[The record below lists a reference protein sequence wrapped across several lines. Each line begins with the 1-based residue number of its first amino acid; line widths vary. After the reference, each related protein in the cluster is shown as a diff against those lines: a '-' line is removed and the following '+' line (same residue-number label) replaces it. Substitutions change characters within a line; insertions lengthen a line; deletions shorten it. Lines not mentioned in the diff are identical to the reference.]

1 MKFTIITLFP
11 EMLAGVLDASIL
23 GRARRDGKLVV
34 DAVDLRAFSTN
45 KHRTVDDSPAGGGAG
60 MVLRVDVVSG
70 ALRSLPAGTHKVL
83 VDARGK
89 VFTQKDARRLSQVEH
104 TAIVCGRYEG
114 VDARA
119 FALFDEVVSLGD
131 FVLTGGELA
140 ALTIVDATA
149 RLLPGVLG
157 NDESSA
163 RESHGDDG
171 LLEHRHYTRPVAF
184 EGQEIPAVLL
194 GGNHKDIERARR
206 KDALV
211 VTAAARPDLLVQAPL
226 GRRDDELLRDAS
238 VPTLAPSTALA
249 VPVGAR

>member
-1 MKFTIITLFP
+1 VKITVLTLFP
-11 EMLAGVLDASIL
+11 EMLASVLDASIL

-34 DAVDLRAFSTN
+34 DAVDMRAFSTN

-60 MVLRVDVVSG
+60 MVLRVDVVAG
-70 ALRSLPAGTHKVL
+70 AVRSLGENVHTVL

-89 VFTQKDARRLSQVEH
+89 VFTQHDARRLAAMEH
-104 TAIVCGRYEG
+104 VAIVCGRYEG

-119 FALFDEVVSLGD
+119 FDLVDEVVSIGD

-157 NDESSA
+157 NEASSVH
-163 RESHGDDG
+163 ESHSHDG
-171 LLEHRHYTRPVAF
+171 LLEHRHYTRPVEF
-184 EGQEIPAVLL
+184 EGASIPAVLQ
-194 GGNHKDIERARR
+194 GGNHRDIERARR

-211 VTAAARPDLLVQAPL
+211 VTARARPDLLVRAPL
-226 GRRDDELLRDAS
+226 TKSDDALLADER
-238 VPTLAPSTALA
+238 VPTLQP
-249 VPVGAR
+249 AR